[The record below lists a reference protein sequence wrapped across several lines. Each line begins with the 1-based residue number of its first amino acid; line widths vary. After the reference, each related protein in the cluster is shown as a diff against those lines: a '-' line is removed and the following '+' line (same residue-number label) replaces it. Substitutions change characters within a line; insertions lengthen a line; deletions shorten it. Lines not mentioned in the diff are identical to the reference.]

1 MLLKIVRSLK
11 PQRPIKLHSVFFFW
25 FLFLNI
31 KLYDI
36 PLGALVRFFELVGAA
51 FLPLVVV
58 VVDEVFVMVVVLAP
72 GYLLVAVLPVAA
84 GVHLEPVGAV
94 TAPVVVV
101 GVHFELVG
109 AVTERAVV
117 VGAHFELA
125 GAVTV
130 PAPVSAPVTVDVE

>member
-1 MLLKIVRSLK
+1 M
-11 PQRPIKLHSVFFFW
+11 
-25 FLFLNI
+25 NI

-72 GYLLVAVLPVAA
+72 GYLLVAA